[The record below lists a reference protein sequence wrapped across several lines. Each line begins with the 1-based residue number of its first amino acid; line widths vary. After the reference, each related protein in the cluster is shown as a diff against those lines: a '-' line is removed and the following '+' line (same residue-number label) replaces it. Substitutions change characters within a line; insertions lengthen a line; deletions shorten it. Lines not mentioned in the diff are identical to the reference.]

1 LHILKYEVN
10 RSDYNKHEP
19 QSSSDHGRLV
29 TILLYLFGAK
39 LGGQTVFPRSE
50 VILFFSQCKLE
61 PVSLS
66 LMHIYIPCVVYFS
79 LSIFCW
85 YESEMLLHCTIPIAE
100 GYLRR

>member
-61 PVSLS
+61 GTCFIIINAYLYSVRGLFFFK
-66 LMHIYIPCVVYFS
+66 YI
-79 LSIFCW
+79 
-85 YESEMLLHCTIPIAE
+85 LLV
-100 GYLRR
+100 